1 MYYEKREAFVL
12 ENDNSTKLD
21 ENINA
26 IGKSKQGNVFA
37 IFTIGHQFEGI
48 IAFYGGYFLV

>member
-12 ENDNSTKLD
+12 ENDNSIKLD

-48 IAFYGGYFLV
+48 IVFYG